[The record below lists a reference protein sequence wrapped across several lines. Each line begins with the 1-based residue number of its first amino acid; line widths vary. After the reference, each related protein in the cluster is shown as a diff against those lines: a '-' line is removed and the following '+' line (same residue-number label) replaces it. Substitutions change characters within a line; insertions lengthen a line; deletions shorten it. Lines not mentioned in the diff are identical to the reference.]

1 MQNTKDSVVVLLS
14 GSGSNFQAIIDASKN
29 KVLVKQGE
37 KSLLAELVVD
47 DNVSDDCIYIIN
59 SNKEHYEL
67 GKQYEPIIIE
77 NV

>member
-1 MQNTKDSVVVLLS
+1 MNSKTLEQN
-14 GSGSNFQAIIDASKN
+14 NIDTSKN

>member
-1 MQNTKDSVVVLLS
+1 MNSKTLEQN
-14 GSGSNFQAIIDASKN
+14 NIDISKN

-67 GKQYEPIIIE
+67 GKQFEPIIIE

>member
-1 MQNTKDSVVVLLS
+1 VNSKTLEQN
-14 GSGSNFQAIIDASKN
+14 NIDTSKN

-37 KSLLAELVVD
+37 KSLLAELVID

>member
-1 MQNTKDSVVVLLS
+1 MFDYIKK
-14 GSGSNFQAIIDASKN
+14 IIDTSKN

-59 SNKEHYEL
+59 SNREHYEL

>member
-1 MQNTKDSVVVLLS
+1 MNSKTLEQN
-14 GSGSNFQAIIDASKN
+14 NIDTSKN

-37 KSLLAELVVD
+37 KSLLAELIID